1 VHNKRKFLLAA
12 VAFVTA
18 NLCSSTVLAFAPV
31 GPPTGSLKTEQWSLG
46 TDYSRSEID
55 FEIDWSSSYASGVPK
70 SFATDMKTDTYLVKY
85 RYGFNEDWEI
95 CLFLGASEIKGKIDT
110 DDFDG
115 DHDFNG
121 GFGFKWTFL
130 KEEDLSWGL
139 VYQMDWMMGD
149 DSYITDMSVYGFG
162 TNKADVELDS
172 FDIFLA
178 LGPTLKMENLSM
190 YAGAALYYYDAD
202 IRIKYL
208 NTTVTK
214 GNVDEVLLAGYGGAT
229 VDLDDNISLYAE
241 YMYSEDAWAMGGG
254 FAWRF

>member
-18 NLCSSTVLAFAPV
+18 NLCGSTLLAYAPV
-31 GPPTGSLKTEQWSLG
+31 GPTTGSLKTGQWSLG
-46 TDYSRSEID
+46 ADYSRSEID
-55 FEIDWSSSYASGVPK
+55 FEIEWSSDYASGVPK
-70 SFATDMKTDTYLVKY
+70 SFGKEIRTDSYLAKY

-95 CLFLGASEIKGKIDT
+95 SLFLGACEIEGKIGNDIY
-110 DDFDG
+110 DSDRE
-115 DHDFNG
+115 FNG

-130 KEEDLSWGL
+130 REEDLSWGL
-139 VYQMDWMMGD
+139 AYQMDWMMGE
-149 DSYITDMSVYGFG
+149 DSYIIDMSTYGFG

-178 LGPTLKMENLSM
+178 LGPTLKMDNLSM

-202 IRIKYL
+202 IKVKYL

-214 GNVDEVLLAGYGGAT
+214 GNVDEVLLGGYGGAT
-229 VDLDDNISLYAE
+229 LNLDENIELYAE